1 MGTIASLWGLIL
13 QSDHRQL
20 IHVDQ
25 DDEEDAGDEGR
36 DEALRVAE
44 RTLLVAR
51 RSLDKLQPM
60 RANGGVRCAGGRPR
74 ITGATTRLAG

>member
-1 MGTIASLWGLIL
+1 MS
-13 QSDHRQL
+13 QSDHRQR
-20 IHVDQ
+20 IHIDQ

-51 RSLDKLQPM
+51 RSLNKLQSM
-60 RANGGVRCAGGRPR
+60 RANGGVRSASGRHR
-74 ITGATTRLAG
+74 ITGATARLAG

>member
-1 MGTIASLWGLIL
+1 MDVLIL

-20 IHVDQ
+20 IHGDQ
-25 DDEEDAGDEGR
+25 DVEDAGGDEGR

-44 RTLLVAR
+44 STLLVAR
-51 RSLDKLQPM
+51 RSLDKLQPI

-74 ITGATTRLAG
+74 ITGATARLAG

>member
-1 MGTIASLWGLIL
+1 MGVLIL
-13 QSDHRQL
+13 QPDHHQL
-20 IHVDQ
+20 SHVDQ
-25 DDEEDAGDEGR
+25 DDKENAGDEGR

-60 RANGGVRCAGGRPR
+60 RANRGVCSASARPR
-74 ITGATTRLAG
+74 ITGATAQLAG

>member
-1 MGTIASLWGLIL
+1 MLIL
-13 QSDHRQL
+13 QPDHHQL

-25 DDEEDAGDEGR
+25 DDKENAGDEGR

-51 RSLDKLQPM
+51 RSLDTLQLM
-60 RANGGVRCAGGRPR
+60 RANRGVCSASARPR
-74 ITGATTRLAG
+74 ITRPAARLTG